1 MINGNNPQKRGDIM
15 KKTAVAEN
23 PDIINVVNDF
33 DSTASASVYKS
44 NFKKWRKTK
53 DNPFA
58 FNFEIN
64 KKESVFS
71 DSRGF
76 ENRSKTE
83 TEKKV
88 LGNIMKSAGIAML
101 ISVVFYTFVNK
112 LVIYLLECLG
122 FDIHTT
128 FFSPSVYG
136 SGREIVIVMSAVSF
150 AALFVP
156 AVYLHKRFKM
166 PVNAGIMRTVNDSA
180 EIVGSIGLSLI
191 VCTISCLPT
200 AYSSDSR
207 DIYNYF
213 NSIETDVS
221 VWGQTEFVFYIIFD
235 IIILSFITEFLL
247 RGAVFSALRQFG
259 DVVAI
264 FVTTVMSGL
273 LTRDFLE
280 IPSAILIS
288 LVASIGMLRSGTLF
302 SALMVRVVFKM
313 YQLALII
320 IEANAGSQVF
330 IQRNLFMVIVFLA
343 GVAITAV
350 VLLTGGRK
358 NKHYLVKYNSELSLR
373 KQLLYAIGTFPFS
386 AVAVLCILEAL
397 IKITS

>member
-1 MINGNNPQKRGDIM
+1 M
-15 KKTAVAEN
+15 KKSAVTDSKN
-23 PDIINVVNDF
+23 IINVIDDF
-33 DSTASASVYKS
+33 DSTASASAYKS
-44 NFKKWRKTK
+44 NFKKWRKNK

-83 TEKKV
+83 AEKKV
-88 LGNIMKSAGIAML
+88 LGNIMRAAGIAML
-101 ISVVFYTFVNK
+101 ISIVFFTVVNK

-136 SGREIVIVMSAVSF
+136 SGKEIVIVMIAVSF
-150 AALFVP
+150 AALFIP

-166 PVNAGIMRTVNDSA
+166 PVNVGVMRTVNDSA
-180 EIVGSIGLSLI
+180 EIIGSIGAALI
-191 VCTISCLPT
+191 VCTISCLPS

-213 NSIETDVS
+213 QSIETDVS
-221 VWGQTEFVFYIIFD
+221 VWGQTEFVFYTIFD
-235 IIILSFITEFLL
+235 IIILSFITEFFL
-247 RGAVFSALRQFG
+247 RGAIFSALRQFG
-259 DVVAI
+259 DVIAI
-264 FVTTVMSGL
+264 VITTVMSAL
-273 LTRDFLE
+273 LTRNFLE

-288 LVASIGMLRSGTLF
+288 LVASIGMLRSGTIF

-320 IEANAGSQVF
+320 IEANADSQVF
-330 IQRNLFMVIVFLA
+330 LQRNLFMVVVFLA
-343 GVAITAV
+343 GIAITAAV
-350 VLLTGGRK
+350 MFTGGRK
-358 NKHYLVKYNSELSLR
+358 NKRYLVKYHSELSLR
-373 KQLLYAIGTFPFS
+373 KQLRHAVGTFPFS
-386 AVAVLCILEAL
+386 AVAGLCLLEAL
-397 IKITS
+397 IKIGS

>member
-1 MINGNNPQKRGDIM
+1 M
-15 KKTAVAEN
+15 KKPVVNDNEN
-23 PDIINVVNDF
+23 IINVIDDF
-33 DSTASASVYKS
+33 DSTASASVYKN
-44 NFKKWRKTK
+44 NFKKWRKAK

-88 LGNIMKSAGIAML
+88 LGNIMRAAGIAML
-101 ISVVFYTFVNK
+101 ISIVFYTVVNK

-128 FFSPSVYG
+128 FFSPSIYG
-136 SGREIVIVMSAVSF
+136 SGKEIVIVMIAVSF
-150 AALFVP
+150 AALFIP
-156 AVYLHKRFKM
+156 TVYLHKKFKM

-180 EIVGSIGLSLI
+180 EIIGSIGAALI
-191 VCTISCLPT
+191 ACTISCLPS
-200 AYSSDSR
+200 AYSSNSR

-213 NSIETDVS
+213 ESVETDVS
-221 VWGQTEFVFYIIFD
+221 VWGQTEFVFYVIFD

-247 RGAVFSALRQFG
+247 RGAIFSALRQFG
-259 DVVAI
+259 DVIAI
-264 FVTTVMSGL
+264 FITTVMSGL
-273 LTRDFLE
+273 LTRNFLE

-288 LVASIGMLRSGTLF
+288 IVASIGMLRSGTIF

-320 IEANAGSQVF
+320 IEANSDSQVF
-330 IQRNLFMVIVFLA
+330 IQRNLFMVVVFLT
-343 GVAITAV
+343 GIAITAAV
-350 VLLTGGRK
+350 MFTGGRK
-358 NKHYLVKYNSELSLR
+358 NKRYLIKYHSELSLR
-373 KQLLYAIGTFPFS
+373 KQLRYAIGTFPFS
-386 AVAVLCILEAL
+386 SVAGLCLLEAL
-397 IKITS
+397 LTIVS